1 MRQLCT
7 WPRLQAHGRAATA
20 DLGASVITGIDGN
33 PLAVLAKQLQIP
45 LHDINTANVPLYL
58 AGGEEA
64 AAELDAEVRLQ
75 NAQPFW
81 MPTCF
86 CDVISCCGGQKPLSE
101 DGGQLPSYMP
111 GPAACLLHHHAEDIW
126 C

>member
-75 NAQPFW
+75 NATILDAN
-81 MPTCF
+81 M
-86 CDVISCCGGQKPLSE
+86 
-101 DGGQLPSYMP
+101 
-111 GPAACLLHHHAEDIW
+111 LLQCHLMLWRPEAIV
-126 C
+126 

>member
-1 MRQLCT
+1 MLLSGWHMMPGPASPFSKALLWR
-7 WPRLQAHGRAATA
+7 WMQAHGRAATA

-64 AAELDAEVRLQ
+64 AAELDAEV
-75 NAQPFW
+75 
-81 MPTCF
+81 
-86 CDVISCCGGQKPLSE
+86 
-101 DGGQLPSYMP
+101 
-111 GPAACLLHHHAEDIW
+111 
-126 C
+126 